1 MLKIYNR
8 KTELIELI
16 ATLESDLKNR
26 PTPKEFSSDFE
37 GEMMKKALEKARAEL
52 NELTK
57 GQ

>member
-1 MLKIYNR
+1 MQIYDR

-16 ATLESDLKNR
+16 ATLESDLQNR
-26 PTPKEFSSDFE
+26 LAPKEFSSDFE
-37 GEMMKKALEKARAEL
+37 SEMMKKALEKARAEL